1 MNTLTA
7 ILLAIV
13 LVLIY
18 CKWSRKPDTYAN
30 SPYTVP
36 YMEEKIS
43 PMATFECIYPTIPL
57 VVGASY
63 SQT

>member
-1 MNTLTA
+1 MDTISV
-7 ILLAIV
+7 ILIV
-13 LVLIY
+13 IIIVML
-18 CKWSRKPDTYAN
+18 CKCTEKYAN

-43 PMATFECIYPTIPL
+43 PMANFKCIYPTIPL
-57 VVGASY
+57 VPNRSY